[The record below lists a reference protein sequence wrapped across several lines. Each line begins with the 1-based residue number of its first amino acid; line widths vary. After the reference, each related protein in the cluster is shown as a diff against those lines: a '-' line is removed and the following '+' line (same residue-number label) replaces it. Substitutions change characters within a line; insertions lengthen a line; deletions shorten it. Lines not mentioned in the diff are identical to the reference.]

1 MAEEFDRFLISVKYV
16 VDGASK
22 AKFTG
27 GVKEARRDV
36 KALGRTTDET
46 ERKVR
51 GFFGRLKNGIGVVKG
66 LAVAW
71 AGFKVGQKAVGL
83 LADTLEHLNNLK
95 GISDITGA
103 AARDIER
110 WAYFADQTGSS
121 AGAMIGALQ
130 SIRRTSRA
138 AAGGIAQFAESYRGL
153 GVATQ
158 VNGALRSSTDIM
170 ADIIDR
176 FKDLDQAKREFYAQ
190 RLGIDDTLIASLVG
204 NDVQGTLGEYD
215 RMAAAAGLNLNEAA
229 ESANNLYDEI
239 GRLKTMGHVLWTS
252 IASAFASP
260 LAKMFKDIHAS
271 VMKNARTIRTLLGGS
286 LRLLGY
292 LLRGVSEAVMLVV
305 RSVNSAIRVWDLLPP
320 SVQKTVVAVA
330 ALVAAIKLFNTVSAV
345 GLLTNPFVLWTLGV
359 AALLLAL
366 DDLRGWFDG
375 EDSLIDWGKA
385 FEKLKDEFQPVID
398 FVTTAFGPLFELFD
412 ALIAKWPEMGGL
424 IDEYVV
430 QPLIS
435 LFDRTIKFFTE
446 TLPSVFKNAFSSLM
460 EWFMDLFYSA
470 VDLLP
475 DSVVHSLGMQ
485 TKAEREASKAKRV
498 EPVSYSATVSE
509 VLNGNPTKIVLP
521 SQRSADFQSL
531 VEQATKNAESLNAP
545 HPLGSHA
552 GNAVNSRYEDNR
564 RVSIEA
570 HINVDGAQ
578 RPERTG
584 EMVKQDI
591 ENITVRNLSTPVTF
605 APEALPVGSE

>member
-1 MAEEFDRFLISVKYV
+1 MAEEFDRFLINLVYA

-22 AKFTG
+22 ARFTG

-36 KALGRTTDET
+36 KALGQATDET

-51 GFFGRLKNGIGVVKG
+51 GFFGRIKSGIGVVKG
-66 LAVAW
+66 LAAAW
-71 AGFKVGQKAVGL
+71 AGFKIGQKAVGL
-83 LADTLEHLNNLK
+83 LADSLERLNNLK
-95 GISDITGA
+95 SISDITGA
-103 AARDIER
+103 AAHDIER
-110 WAYFADQTGSS
+110 WSYFADQTGSS
-121 AGAMIGALQ
+121 ASAMIAALQ

-138 AAGGIAQFAESYRGL
+138 AAGGMERFAESYRGL

-176 FKDLDQAKREFYAQ
+176 FKNLDQAKREFYAQ

-204 NDVQGTLGEYD
+204 NDVRGTIGEYD

-229 ESANNLYDEI
+229 KSANNLYNEI
-239 GRLKTMGHVLWTS
+239 GRLKTMGRVLWTS

-260 LAKMFKDIHAS
+260 LAKMFKDIHANIL
-271 VMKNARTIRTLLGGS
+271 KNARTIRTLLGGS

-305 RSVNSAIRVWDLLPP
+305 RSVDSAIRVWDLLPP

-330 ALVAAIKLFNTVSAV
+330 ALVAGIQAFNKVSAL

-385 FEKLKDEFQPVID
+385 FERLKEEFQPVID
-398 FVTTAFGPLFELFD
+398 FVTTAFAPLFELFD

-424 IDEYVV
+424 INEYVV

-435 LFDRTIKFFTE
+435 LFDRTIRFFTE
-446 TLPSVFKNAFSSLM
+446 TVPNGFKNAFAGLKQ
-460 EWFMDLFYSA
+460 WFVDLFYSA

-485 TKAEREASKAKRV
+485 TKAERDAAADGKKFKAAPGSPAISDLLRGKPGVAVPARA
-498 EPVSYSATVSE
+498 PSA
-509 VLNGNPTKIVLP
+509 
-521 SQRSADFQSL
+521 FQAAVANAAANANSL
-531 VEQATKNAESLNAP
+531 SVP
-545 HPLGSHA
+545 HPLGVRPGSA
-552 GNAVNSRYEDNR
+552 GSRHYEDNR
-564 RVSIEA
+564 RVTVEA
-570 HINVDGAQ
+570 RINVDGTRSPDQ
-578 RPERTG
+578 TG
-584 EMVKQDI
+584 AVIKRDI
-591 ENITVRNLSTPVTF
+591 EDLTVRNLSTPVTF
-605 APEALPVGSE
+605 APAGSE

>member
-16 VDGASK
+16 VDSASK

-66 LAVAW
+66 LAATW

-204 NDVQGTLGEYD
+204 NDVQSVIGEYD
-215 RMAAAAGLNLNEAA
+215 RMADAVGLDMDKAA
-229 ESANNLYDEI
+229 ESAYRLHNEV
-239 GRLKTMGHVLWTS
+239 GRLKTMGKVLWSS

-260 LAKMFKDIHAS
+260 LAKMFKDIYANI
-271 VMKNARTIRTLLGGS
+271 MKNARAIKTVLSGA
-286 LRLLGY
+286 LRLIGY
-292 LLRGVSEAVMLVV
+292 LLRGVSEAVMLVIRLV
-305 RSVNSAIRVWDLLPP
+305 DSAIRVWDLLPP

-345 GLLTNPFVLWTLGV
+345 GLLTNPFVLWTAGITAV
-359 AALLLAL
+359 LLLL
-366 DDLRGWFDG
+366 DDLRGWFNG
-375 EDSLIDWGKA
+375 ERSAIEWDWM

-398 FVTTAFGPLFELFD
+398 FVTKGFAPLFELFD
-412 ALIAKWPEMGGL
+412 VL
-424 IDEYVV
+424 IDKLPELGDLIDKYILH
-430 QPLIS
+430 PLTS
-435 LFDRTIKFFTE
+435 LFDGTIKFFTE

-460 EWFMDLFYSA
+460 EWFMDLFYST
-470 VDLLP
+470 VDWLP
-475 DSVVHSLGMQ
+475 DKVVHMLGMQ
-485 TKAEREASKAKRV
+485 TKAEREASKAKRFV
-498 EPVSYSATVSE
+498 EAPHSATVSE

-531 VEQATKNAESLNAP
+531 VEQAAKNAESLNAP

>member
-1 MAEEFDRFLISVKYV
+1 MAEEFDRFLINLVYA

-36 KALGRTTDET
+36 KALGQATDET

-51 GFFGRLKNGIGVVKG
+51 GFFGRIKSGIGVVKG
-66 LAVAW
+66 LAAAW
-71 AGFKVGQKAVGL
+71 AGFKIGQKAVGL
-83 LADTLEHLNNLK
+83 LADSLERLNNLK
-95 GISDITGA
+95 SISDITGA
-103 AARDIER
+103 AAHDIER
-110 WAYFADQTGSS
+110 WSYFADQTGSS
-121 AGAMIGALQ
+121 ASAMIAALQ

-138 AAGGIAQFAESYRGL
+138 AAGGMERFAESYRGL

-176 FKDLDQAKREFYAQ
+176 FKNLDQAKREFYAQ

-204 NDVQGTLGEYD
+204 NDVRGTIGEYD

-229 ESANNLYDEI
+229 KSANNLYNEI
-239 GRLKTMGHVLWTS
+239 GRLKTMGRVLWTS

-260 LAKMFKDIHAS
+260 LAKMFKDIHANIL
-271 VMKNARTIRTLLGGS
+271 KNARTIRTLLGGS

-305 RSVNSAIRVWDLLPP
+305 RSVDSAIRVWDLLPP

-330 ALVAAIKLFNTVSAV
+330 ALVAGIQAFNKVSAL

-385 FEKLKDEFQPVID
+385 FERLKEEFQPVID
-398 FVTTAFGPLFELFD
+398 FVTTAFAPLFELFD

-424 IDEYVV
+424 INEYVV

-435 LFDRTIKFFTE
+435 LFDRTIRFFTE
-446 TLPSVFKNAFSSLM
+446 TVPNGFKNAFAGLKQ
-460 EWFMDLFYSA
+460 WFVDLFYSA

-485 TKAEREASKAKRV
+485 TKAERDAAADGKKFKAAPGSPAISDLLRGKPGVAVPARA
-498 EPVSYSATVSE
+498 PSA
-509 VLNGNPTKIVLP
+509 
-521 SQRSADFQSL
+521 FQAAVANAAANATSL
-531 VEQATKNAESLNAP
+531 SVP
-545 HPLGSHA
+545 HPLGVRSGGA
-552 GNAVNSRYEDNR
+552 GSRHYEDNR
-564 RVSIEA
+564 RVTVEA
-570 HINVDGAQ
+570 RINVDGTRSPDQ
-578 RPERTG
+578 TG
-584 EMVKQDI
+584 AVIKRDI
-591 ENITVRNLSTPVTF
+591 EDLTVRNLSTPVTF
-605 APEALPVGSE
+605 APAGSE

>member
-1 MAEEFDRFLISVKYV
+1 MAEEFDRFLINLVYA

-22 AKFTG
+22 ARFTG

-36 KALGRTTDET
+36 KALGQATDET

-51 GFFGRLKNGIGVVKG
+51 GFFGRLKSGIGVVKG
-66 LAVAW
+66 LAAAW
-71 AGFKVGQKAVGL
+71 AGFKIGQKAVGL
-83 LADTLEHLNNLK
+83 LADSLERLNDLK
-95 GISDITGA
+95 SISDITGA
-103 AARDIER
+103 AAHDIER
-110 WAYFADQTGSS
+110 WSYFADQTGSS
-121 AGAMIGALQ
+121 ASAMIAALQ

-138 AAGGIAQFAESYRGL
+138 AAGGMARFAESYRGL

-330 ALVAAIKLFNTVSAV
+330 ALVAGIQAFNKVSAL

-446 TLPSVFKNAFSSLM
+446 TVPNGFKNAFAGLKQ
-460 EWFMDLFYSA
+460 WFVDLFYSA

-485 TKAEREASKAKRV
+485 TKAERDAADGNKFKTAPGSPAISDLLRGKPGVTIPARA
-498 EPVSYSATVSE
+498 PSA
-509 VLNGNPTKIVLP
+509 
-521 SQRSADFQSL
+521 FQAAVANAAANANSL
-531 VEQATKNAESLNAP
+531 SVP
-545 HPLGSHA
+545 HPPGVRPGSA
-552 GNAVNSRYEDNR
+552 GSRHYEDNR
-564 RVSIEA
+564 KVTVEA
-570 HINVDGAQ
+570 HINVDGA
-578 RPERTG
+578 RSPERTG
-584 EMVKQDI
+584 AVIKRDI
-591 ENITVRNLSTPVTF
+591 EDLTVRNLSTPVTF
-605 APEALPVGSE
+605 APAGSE